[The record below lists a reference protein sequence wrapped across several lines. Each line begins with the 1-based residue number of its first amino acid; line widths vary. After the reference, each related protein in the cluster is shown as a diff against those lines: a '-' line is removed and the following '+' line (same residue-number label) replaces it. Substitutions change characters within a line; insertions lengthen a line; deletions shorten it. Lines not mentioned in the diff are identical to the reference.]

1 MAKKLVTL
9 SDIAEKCG
17 TSTVT
22 VSKALSGK
30 DGVSDELR
38 EKIKAVARE
47 IGYIPASKSAHIEF
61 SGNIGVIIPEKFLT
75 PIGTFYWALYNR
87 IVQRLK
93 EDNISCIQENIGEK
107 EEAEL
112 TPPNILTNAKITGL
126 ISLGQLSPD
135 YVKMLMQ
142 KMPNLVLL
150 DYYIPGIDAD
160 CVISNGIS
168 GAYRITKYIIENNI
182 QTDRGIL
189 IVANSCEEGLGNL
202 KGTRHAT
209 SSIFDRFTGYSRAM
223 LEHNLTIRD
232 EWVLNDRKIDN
243 MQFGEIDFPSSMP
256 TAFVCNCDEI
266 AFAAIRK
273 LQSLG
278 YSVPD
283 DISIAGYDN
292 FLISEMSEP
301 QITTI
306 SVDAKE
312 IADTAV
318 SVLIEKINNPMKK
331 PEIRSISGNL
341 EVKNSIRKI

>member
-9 SDIAEKCG
+9 SDIAEICG
-17 TSTVT
+17 TSNVT

-38 EKIKAVARE
+38 ERIKAVARE
-47 IGYIPASKSAHIEF
+47 IGYISAAKSAHLEF

-87 IVQRLK
+87 IVQKLK
-93 EDNISCIQENIGEK
+93 EDNISCIQENIGED
-107 EEAEL
+107 EEAAL
-112 TPPNILTNAKITGL
+112 IPPNILANDKITGL

-142 KMPNLVLL
+142 KTPNLVLL

-168 GAYRITKYIIENNI
+168 GAYLITKHLIENGHRDI
-182 QTDRGIL
+182 GFI
-189 IVANSCEEGLGNL
+189 
-202 KGTRHAT
+202 GTRLAT
-209 SSIFDRFTGYSRAM
+209 SSIYDRFSGYARAM
-223 LEHNLTIRD
+223 LEHNFAIRD
-232 EWVLNDRKIDN
+232 EWILNDRKIDN
-243 MQFGEIDFPSSMP
+243 MQFGEIDFPSTLP

-306 SVDAKE
+306 SIDAKE

-318 SVLIEKINNPMKK
+318 SVLIDKINNPMKK

-341 EVKNSIRKI
+341 EIKNSIKKI

>member
-1 MAKKLVTL
+1 MARKQVTL
-9 SDIAEKCG
+9 SDIAEVCD

-30 DGVSDELR
+30 DGVGNELR
-38 EKIKAVARE
+38 EKIKNVARE
-47 IGYIPASKSAHIEF
+47 MGYSFSVKSAHSEI

-93 EDNISCIQENIGEK
+93 EDNISCIQENIGEDE
-107 EEAEL
+107 EEAL
-112 TPPNILTNAKITGL
+112 ITPNILANNKITGL
-126 ISLGQLSPD
+126 ISLGQLNPD

-142 KMPNLVLL
+142 KIDNLVLL
-150 DYYIPGIDAD
+150 DYYIPGIDVD

-168 GAYRITKYIIENNI
+168 GAYSITRHLIENGHKNI
-182 QTDRGIL
+182 GFI
-189 IVANSCEEGLGNL
+189 
-202 KGTRHAT
+202 GTRLAT
-209 SSIFDRFTGYSRAM
+209 SSIFDRFTGFSRAM
-223 LEHNLTIRD
+223 FEYNLPIRED
-232 EWVLNDRKIDN
+232 WIINDRKNDN
-243 MQFGEIDFPSSMP
+243 MEFGEMDFPSTMP

-273 LQSLG
+273 LKSLG
-278 YSVPD
+278 YSVPE
-283 DISIAGYDN
+283 DISVVGYDN
-292 FLISEMSEP
+292 FLISEIAEP

-318 SVLIEKINNPMKK
+318 SVLIEKINNSLKK
-331 PEIRSISGNL
+331 PEIRSISGRL
-341 EVKNSIRKI
+341 EIKNSVKKLFD

>member
-61 SGNIGVIIPEKFLT
+61 NGNIGVIIPEKFLT

-168 GAYRITKYIIENNI
+168 GAYRITKHIIENGHKDI
-182 QTDRGIL
+182 GFI
-189 IVANSCEEGLGNL
+189 
-202 KGTRHAT
+202 GTRLAT

-232 EWVLNDRKIDN
+232 EWILNDRKIDN
-243 MQFGEIDFPSSMP
+243 MQFGEIDFPSSLP

-266 AFAAIRK
+266 AFSAIRK

-318 SVLIEKINNPMKK
+318 SVLIEKINNPMRK

-341 EVKNSIRKI
+341 EIKNSIRKI

>member
-1 MAKKLVTL
+1 MAKKQVTL
-9 SDIAEKCG
+9 SDIAEVCG
-17 TSTVT
+17 TSNVT

-30 DGVSDELR
+30 DGVGDELR
-38 EKIKAVARE
+38 EKIKSVARE
-47 IGYIPASKSAHIEF
+47 MGYNFPAKSVQSEIN
-61 SGNIGVIIPEKFLT
+61 GNIGVIIPEKFLT

-93 EDNISCIQENIGEK
+93 EDNISCIQENIGED
-107 EEAEL
+107 EEASL
-112 TPPNILTNAKITGL
+112 VTPNILANDKITGL

-142 KMPNLVLL
+142 KTDKLVLL
-150 DYYIPGIDAD
+150 DYYIPGIDLD

-168 GAYRITKYIIENNI
+168 GAYRITNHLIENGHKNI
-182 QTDRGIL
+182 GFI
-189 IVANSCEEGLGNL
+189 
-202 KGTRHAT
+202 GTRLAT
-209 SSIFDRFTGYSRAM
+209 SSIFDRFTGFARAM
-223 LEHNLTIRD
+223 LEHNLPIRED
-232 EWVLNDRKIDN
+232 WIIKDRKNDN
-243 MQFGEIDFPSSMP
+243 MDFGEMDFPPTMP

-273 LQSLG
+273 LKSLG

-283 DISIAGYDN
+283 DISVVGYDN
-292 FLISEMSEP
+292 FLISEIAEP

-318 SVLIEKINNPMKK
+318 AMLIDRINNPLKK
-331 PEIRSISGNL
+331 AEIRSISGNL
-341 EVKNSIRKI
+341 EIKNSVKKI